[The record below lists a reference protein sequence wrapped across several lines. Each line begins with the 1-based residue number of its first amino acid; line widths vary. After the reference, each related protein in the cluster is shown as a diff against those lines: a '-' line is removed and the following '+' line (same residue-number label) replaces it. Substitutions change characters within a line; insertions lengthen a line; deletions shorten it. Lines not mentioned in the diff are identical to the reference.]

1 MRDTSLESHPCAKNV
16 FVLMTSFTRCP
27 GTSFTLPRV
36 RSTHGGGKSDGM
48 EDDGCSRA
56 TRPVCGGG
64 HAKRTA
70 FRRFGCRLRD
80 LGSDGM
86 PVAAALPG
94 VGNTGDR
101 GKESQAA
108 SQPMPN

>member
-1 MRDTSLESHPCAKNV
+1 MQAARHDKHYAISSIAAHPCKKM
-16 FVLMTSFTRCP
+16 FGLMTSFTRCP

-64 HAKRTA
+64 HAKRA
-70 FRRFGCRLRD
+70 ALPRVVCRLRD
-80 LGSDGM
+80 LASDGI

-94 VGNTGDR
+94 DWD
-101 GKESQAA
+101 K
-108 SQPMPN
+108 